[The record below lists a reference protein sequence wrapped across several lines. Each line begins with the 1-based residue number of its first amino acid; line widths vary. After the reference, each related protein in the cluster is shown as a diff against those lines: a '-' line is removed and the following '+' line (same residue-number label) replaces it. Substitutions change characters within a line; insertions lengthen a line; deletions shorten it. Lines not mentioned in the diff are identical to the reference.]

1 MEAGG
6 SSLFVRAKTPM
17 IDSSCKSG
25 VTNSRGRLFRNASN
39 HDHSTPQVPP
49 PPTPYPSRRS
59 PLNSVCELTDIPG
72 NFSKLPNCR
81 HTHPSRAR
89 VFVHKRACF
98 LFFIYFFFFFFFK
111 ICASVCELTR
121 LIQGAECI
129 RRCAERIFAN
139 HICGSVSKYS
149 RTEGETSNICHSGA
163 SKSPRARHVG
173 CARALPKVHHV
184 ICSVR
189 LSPSVSLTR
198 MSSRLVSPPCKTSL
212 LLALLFRRQ
221 KK

>member
-1 MEAGG
+1 MC
-6 SSLFVRAKTPM
+6 
-17 IDSSCKSG
+17 D
-25 VTNSRGRLFRNASN
+25 
-39 HDHSTPQVPP
+39 
-49 PPTPYPSRRS
+49 
-59 PLNSVCELTDIPG
+59 LT
-72 NFSKLPNCR
+72 
-81 HTHPSRAR
+81 H
-89 VFVHKRACF
+89 
-98 LFFIYFFFFFFFK
+98 
-111 ICASVCELTR
+111 LT
-121 LIQGAECI
+121 QGAECI

-198 MSSRLVSPPCKTSL
+198 MSSRLVSPPCKTSP

-221 KK
+221 KKWHLLMANLCAWPPRNLNCASTVPGDCPSIPVTIRAPNTSLSGPISSVWDGPEWFIGLRALAVLQICIGIDTVLELNDWER